1 MKNVNDVIDEYCI
14 KKYGHRD
21 WDYLRTDDVKKNNRM
36 KKYLKEIEHTVEGG
50 IVIFHAL
57 DDLIKLIKEGRF
69 GLKH

>member
-1 MKNVNDVIDEYCI
+1 MKDVKEAIDEYCI
-14 KKYGHRD
+14 DKYGHRD

-36 KKYLKEIEHTVEGG
+36 KKYLKEQKHTIEGG

-57 DDLIKLIKEGRF
+57 DNLIKLIKEGRF